1 VANRL
6 AVIGGDAGGMSAAAQ
21 ARRLDPSLEIVAFE
35 KTEWTSYSACGIP
48 YLVSG
53 EIGPLE
59 QLVARSPQEHRD
71 QSHIDVRVRHEVM
84 SIDLPSGR
92 LEVRDHVRGRT
103 IQVPFDMLLLGMGA
117 RPIRPD
123 LPGIDLPIVHGVQ
136 TLHDASRLLQFAE
149 RSRCSDVVVVGGGYI
164 GLELAEAFVERHA
177 SVTVIESQPHVM
189 STLDGDIAAPIEE
202 AMRKLGIELRLNT
215 EVIGFEEDAVVTRDG
230 RIAADLVIV
239 GLGVEPNSELAR
251 DAGLE
256 LGVRGSVRVDR
267 RQRTSAPNVWAAG
280 DCVESFH
287 LVSRRPV
294 YVALGTVA
302 NRQGRVAGINLGGG
316 YAAFAGVLGTAVTRI
331 CATEISRTGLNEREA
346 RDAAFE
352 FVTATVDS
360 TTVASYFPEAP
371 KITVKMLAERRSGR
385 IIGAQIVGGRGAG
398 KRIDVAAAAI
408 TAGMDAG
415 QLVDLDFGYAPPVS
429 PLWDPIA
436 SAARVILSS
445 L

>member
-1 VANRL
+1 
-6 AVIGGDAGGMSAAAQ
+6 MSAATQ

-35 KTEWTSYSACGIP
+35 RTEWTSYSACGIP
-48 YLVSG
+48 YVVGG
-53 EIGPLE
+53 EIGAVDELI
-59 QLVARSPQEHRD
+59 VRSPQEHRD

-84 SIDLPSGR
+84 SIDLSSGR

-117 RPIRPD
+117 RPMRPD

-136 TLHDASRLLQFAE
+136 TLHDATQLLQYAE

-164 GLELAEAFVERHA
+164 GLELAEAFVQREAR
-177 SVTVIESQPHVM
+177 VTVVESQPHVM
-189 STLDGDIAAPIEE
+189 STLDGDMAAPVEE
-202 AMRKLGIELRLNT
+202 AMRKLGIELRLNS
-215 EVIGFEEDAVVTRDG
+215 EVLSFEEDAVLTRDG

-239 GLGVEPNSELAR
+239 GIGVEPNSELAR
-251 DAGLE
+251 DAGIE
-256 LGVRGSVRVDR
+256 LGVRRSVRVDR

-280 DCVESFH
+280 DCVESYH

-294 YVALGTVA
+294 HVALGTVA
-302 NRQGRVAGINLGGG
+302 NRQGRVAGINMGGG
-316 YAAFAGVLGTAVTRI
+316 YAAFAGIVGTAVTRI
-331 CATEISRTGLNEREA
+331 CATEVSRTGLNEREA

-360 TTVASYFPEAP
+360 TTTASYFADAP
-371 KITVKMLAERRSGR
+371 TITVKLLAERRSGR

-436 SAARVILSS
+436 SAARAILSK

>member
-6 AVIGGDAGGMSAAAQ
+6 AVIGGDAGGMSAATQ

-35 KTEWTSYSACGIP
+35 RTEWTSYSACGIP
-48 YLVSG
+48 YVVGG
-53 EIGPLE
+53 EIGAVDELI
-59 QLVARSPQEHRD
+59 VRSPQEHRD

-84 SIDLPSGR
+84 SIDLSSGR

-117 RPIRPD
+117 RPMRPD

-136 TLHDASRLLQFAE
+136 TLHDATQLLQYAE

-164 GLELAEAFVERHA
+164 GLELAEAFVQREAR
-177 SVTVIESQPHVM
+177 VTVVESQPHVM
-189 STLDGDIAAPIEE
+189 STLDGDMAAPVEE
-202 AMRKLGIELRLNT
+202 AMRKLGIELRLNS
-215 EVIGFEEDAVVTRDG
+215 EVLSFEEDAVVTRDG

-239 GLGVEPNSELAR
+239 GIGVEPNSELAR
-251 DAGLE
+251 DAGIE
-256 LGVRGSVRVDR
+256 LGVRRSVRVDR

-280 DCVESFH
+280 DCVESYH

-294 YVALGTVA
+294 HVALGTVA
-302 NRQGRVAGINLGGG
+302 NRQGRVAGINMGGG
-316 YAAFAGVLGTAVTRI
+316 YAAFAGIVGTAVTRI
-331 CATEISRTGLNEREA
+331 CATEVSRTGLNEREA

-360 TTVASYFPEAP
+360 TTTASYFADAP
-371 KITVKMLAERRSGR
+371 TITVKLLAERRSGR

-436 SAARVILSS
+436 SAARAILSK

>member
-1 VANRL
+1 MANRL
-6 AVIGGDAGGMSAAAQ
+6 AVIGGDAGGMSAATQ

-35 KTEWTSYSACGIP
+35 RTEWTSYSACGIP
-48 YLVSG
+48 YVVGG
-53 EIGPLE
+53 EIGAVDELI
-59 QLVARSPQEHRD
+59 VRSPQEHRD

-84 SIDLPSGR
+84 SIDLSSGR

-117 RPIRPD
+117 RPMRPD

-136 TLHDASRLLQFAE
+136 TLHDATQLLQYAE

-164 GLELAEAFVERHA
+164 GLELAEAFVQREAR
-177 SVTVIESQPHVM
+177 VTVVESQPHVM
-189 STLDGDIAAPIEE
+189 STLDGDMAAPVEE
-202 AMRKLGIELRLNT
+202 AMRKLGIELRLNS
-215 EVIGFEEDAVVTRDG
+215 EVLSFEEDAVVTRDG

-239 GLGVEPNSELAR
+239 GIGVEPNSELAR
-251 DAGLE
+251 DAGIE
-256 LGVRGSVRVDR
+256 LGVRRSVRVDR

-280 DCVESFH
+280 DCVESYH

-294 YVALGTVA
+294 HVALGTVA
-302 NRQGRVAGINLGGG
+302 NRQGRVAGINMGGG
-316 YAAFAGVLGTAVTRI
+316 YAAFAGIVGTAVTRI
-331 CATEISRTGLNEREA
+331 CATEVSRTGLNEREA

-360 TTVASYFPEAP
+360 TTTASYFADAP
-371 KITVKMLAERRSGR
+371 TITVKLLAERRSGR

-436 SAARVILSS
+436 SAARAILSK

>member
-6 AVIGGDAGGMSAAAQ
+6 AVIGGDAGGMSAATQ

-53 EIGPLE
+53 EIGTLE

-71 QSHIDVRVRHEVM
+71 QSHIDVRIHHEVM
-84 SIDLPSGR
+84 GVDLPGGR

-136 TLHDASRLLQFAE
+136 TLHDAAQLLRYAE

-164 GLELAEAFVERHA
+164 GLELAEAFIEREARVMVVERD
-177 SVTVIESQPHVM
+177 PHVM
-189 STLDGDIAAPIEE
+189 STLDGDMAALIEE
-202 AMRKLGIELRLNT
+202 SMRKLGIELRLNT
-215 EVIGFEEDAVVTRDG
+215 EIIGFDEDAVVTRDG
-230 RIAADLVIV
+230 RISADLVIV
-239 GLGVEPNSELAR
+239 GIGVEPNSELAR
-251 DAGLE
+251 DAGIE
-256 LGVRGSVRVDR
+256 LGVRRSVRVDR

-287 LVSRRPV
+287 LVSHRPV
-294 YVALGTVA
+294 YVALGTIA
-302 NRQGRVAGINLGGG
+302 NRHGRVAGINIGGG
-316 YAAFAGVLGTAVTRI
+316 YAAFPGIVGTAVTRI
-331 CATEISRTGLNEREA
+331 CATEVGRTGLNEREA
-346 RDAAFE
+346 RDAGFE
-352 FVTATVDS
+352 FVTAIVDS
-360 TTVASYFPEAP
+360 TTTASYFQHAQ
-371 KITVKMLAERRSGR
+371 KITVKLLAERRSGR

-436 SAARVILSS
+436 STARVILSD

>member
-6 AVIGGDAGGMSAAAQ
+6 AVIGGDAGGMSAATQ

-35 KTEWTSYSACGIP
+35 RTEWTSYSACGIP
-48 YLVSG
+48 YVVGG
-53 EIGPLE
+53 EIGAVDELI
-59 QLVARSPQEHRD
+59 VRSPQEHRD

-84 SIDLPSGR
+84 SIDLSSGR

-117 RPIRPD
+117 RPMRPD

-136 TLHDASRLLQFAE
+136 TLHDATQLLQYAE

-164 GLELAEAFVERHA
+164 GLELAEAFVQREAR
-177 SVTVIESQPHVM
+177 VTVVESQPHVM
-189 STLDGDIAAPIEE
+189 STLDGDMAAPIEE
-202 AMRKLGIELRLNT
+202 AMRKLGIELRLNS
-215 EVIGFEEDAVVTRDG
+215 EVLSFEEDAVVTRDG

-239 GLGVEPNSELAR
+239 GIGVEPNSELAR
-251 DAGLE
+251 DAGIE
-256 LGVRGSVRVDR
+256 LGVRRSVRVDR

-280 DCVESFH
+280 DCVESYH

-294 YVALGTVA
+294 HVALGTVA
-302 NRQGRVAGINLGGG
+302 NRQGRVAGINMGGG
-316 YAAFAGVLGTAVTRI
+316 YAAFAGIVGTAVTRI
-331 CATEISRTGLNEREA
+331 CATEVSRTGLNEREA

-360 TTVASYFPEAP
+360 TTTASYFADAP
-371 KITVKMLAERRSGR
+371 TITVKLLAERRSGR

-436 SAARVILSS
+436 SAARAILSK

>member
-1 VANRL
+1 
-6 AVIGGDAGGMSAAAQ
+6 M
-21 ARRLDPSLEIVAFE
+21 
-35 KTEWTSYSACGIP
+35 
-48 YLVSG
+48 
-53 EIGPLE
+53 
-59 QLVARSPQEHRD
+59 
-71 QSHIDVRVRHEVM
+71 
-84 SIDLPSGR
+84 
-92 LEVRDHVRGRT
+92 
-103 IQVPFDMLLLGMGA
+103 
-117 RPIRPD
+117 RPD

-136 TLHDASRLLQFAE
+136 TLHDATQLLQYAE

-164 GLELAEAFVERHA
+164 GLELAEAFVQREAR
-177 SVTVIESQPHVM
+177 VTVVESQPHVM
-189 STLDGDIAAPIEE
+189 STLDGDMAAPIEE
-202 AMRKLGIELRLNT
+202 AMRKLGIELRLNS
-215 EVIGFEEDAVVTRDG
+215 EVLSFEEDAVVTRDG

-239 GLGVEPNSELAR
+239 GIGVEPNSELAR
-251 DAGLE
+251 DAGIE
-256 LGVRGSVRVDR
+256 LGVRRSVRVDR

-280 DCVESFH
+280 DCVESYH

-294 YVALGTVA
+294 HVALGTVA
-302 NRQGRVAGINLGGG
+302 NRQGRVAGINMGGG
-316 YAAFAGVLGTAVTRI
+316 YAAFAGIVGTAVTRI
-331 CATEISRTGLNEREA
+331 CATEVSRTGLNEREA

-360 TTVASYFPEAP
+360 TTTASYFADAP
-371 KITVKMLAERRSGR
+371 TITVKLLAERRSGR

-436 SAARVILSS
+436 SAARAILSK

>member
-1 VANRL
+1 MANRL
-6 AVIGGDAGGMSAAAQ
+6 AVIGGDAGGMSAATQ

-35 KTEWTSYSACGIP
+35 RTEWTSYSACGIP
-48 YLVSG
+48 YVVGG
-53 EIGPLE
+53 EIGAVDELI
-59 QLVARSPQEHRD
+59 VRSPQEHRD

-84 SIDLPSGR
+84 SIDLSSGR

-117 RPIRPD
+117 RPMRPD

-136 TLHDASRLLQFAE
+136 TLHDATQLLQYAE

-164 GLELAEAFVERHA
+164 GLELAEAFVQREAR
-177 SVTVIESQPHVM
+177 VTVVESQPHVM
-189 STLDGDIAAPIEE
+189 STLDGDMAAPVEE
-202 AMRKLGIELRLNT
+202 AMRKLGIELRLNS
-215 EVIGFEEDAVVTRDG
+215 EVLSFEEDAVLTRDG

-239 GLGVEPNSELAR
+239 GIGVEPNSELAR
-251 DAGLE
+251 DAGIE
-256 LGVRGSVRVDR
+256 LGVRRSVRVDR

-280 DCVESFH
+280 DCVESYH

-294 YVALGTVA
+294 HVALGTVA
-302 NRQGRVAGINLGGG
+302 NRQGRVAGINMGGG
-316 YAAFAGVLGTAVTRI
+316 YAAFAGIVGTAVTRI
-331 CATEISRTGLNEREA
+331 CATEVSRTGLNEREA

-360 TTVASYFPEAP
+360 TTTASYFADAP
-371 KITVKMLAERRSGR
+371 TITVKLLAERRSGR

-436 SAARVILSS
+436 SAARAILSK

>member
-6 AVIGGDAGGMSAAAQ
+6 AVIGGDAGGMSAATQ

-35 KTEWTSYSACGIP
+35 RTEWTSYSACGIP
-48 YLVSG
+48 YVVGG
-53 EIGPLE
+53 EIGAVDELI
-59 QLVARSPQEHRD
+59 VRSPQEHRD

-117 RPIRPD
+117 RPMRPD

-136 TLHDASRLLQFAE
+136 TLHDATQLLQYAE

-164 GLELAEAFVERHA
+164 GLELAEAFVQREAR
-177 SVTVIESQPHVM
+177 VTVVESQPHVM
-189 STLDGDIAAPIEE
+189 STLDGDMAAPVEE
-202 AMRKLGIELRLNT
+202 AMRKLGIELRLNS
-215 EVIGFEEDAVVTRDG
+215 EVLSFEEDAVVTRDG
-230 RIAADLVIV
+230 RIAADLVVV
-239 GLGVEPNSELAR
+239 GIGVEPNSELAR
-251 DAGLE
+251 DAGIE
-256 LGVRGSVRVDR
+256 LGVRRSVRVDR
-267 RQRTSAPNVWAAG
+267 RQQTSAPNVWAAG
-280 DCVESFH
+280 DCVESYH

-294 YVALGTVA
+294 HVALGTVA
-302 NRQGRVAGINLGGG
+302 NRQGRVAGINMGGG
-316 YAAFAGVLGTAVTRI
+316 YAAFAGIVGTAVTRI
-331 CATEISRTGLNEREA
+331 CATEVSRTGLNEREA

-360 TTVASYFPEAP
+360 TTTASYFADAP
-371 KITVKMLAERRSGR
+371 TITVKLLAERRSGR

-436 SAARVILSS
+436 SAARAILSK

>member
-6 AVIGGDAGGMSAAAQ
+6 AVIGGDAGGMSAATQ

-53 EIGPLE
+53 EIGALE

-123 LPGIDLPIVHGVQ
+123 IPGVDLPIVHGVQ
-136 TLHDASRLLQFAE
+136 TLHDAIQLLQYAE

-164 GLELAEAFVERHA
+164 GLELAEAFVERQA
-177 SVTVIESQPHVM
+177 RVTVIESQPHVM
-189 STLDGDIAAPIEE
+189 STLDGDIAATIEE

-239 GLGVEPNSELAR
+239 GIGVEPNSALAR
-251 DAGLE
+251 DAGIE
-256 LGVRGSVRVDR
+256 LGVRRSVRVDR

-287 LVSRRPV
+287 IVSRRPV

-302 NRQGRVAGINLGGG
+302 NRQGRVAGINIGGG
-316 YAAFAGVLGTAVTRI
+316 YAAFAGIVGTAVTRI

-352 FVTATVDS
+352 TVTATVDS
-360 TTVASYFPEAP
+360 TTTASYFPEAP
-371 KITVKMLAERRSGR
+371 KITVKLLAERRSGR

-436 SAARVILSS
+436 SAARVILSK